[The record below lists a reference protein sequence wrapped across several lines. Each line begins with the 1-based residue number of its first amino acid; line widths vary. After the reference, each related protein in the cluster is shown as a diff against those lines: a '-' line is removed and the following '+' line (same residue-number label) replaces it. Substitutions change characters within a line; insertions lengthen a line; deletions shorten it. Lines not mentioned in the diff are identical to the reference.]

1 MKRIYIILTLVC
13 ALFLSG
19 QNIYAQ
25 LSERGKLPPVKVENI
40 DAEKVEGTW
49 FLSHFNF
56 YTENPEQDNNFSC
69 IVYRITKDSIST
81 CYHSYRGKDIDK
93 VFFSFIPV
101 FRGSYSRKEL
111 RADTPIAYTNN
122 FYDFKSSYRYI
133 RLNDSLLT
141 IADQYDIVTCKD
153 GEYAFRYK
161 KLIPE
166 KKRSDFLFAIKNSTV
181 DVEDRFKCK
190 GGIDMTNSEVKLMP
204 CFPQDSLN
212 RDTIFLQAI
221 SNVLSFQERA
231 FCVRFMEWCKD
242 NVKIPE
248 GYSGNIVKGYFHVEF
263 YINMYGYLNTF
274 SIIRGLDEEL
284 DSYLTQ
290 KIKDFPR
297 ILPAK
302 DKNGNNILYKATGR
316 FSKYIPIE

>member
-1 MKRIYIILTLVC
+1 
-13 ALFLSG
+13 
-19 QNIYAQ
+19 
-25 LSERGKLPPVKVENI
+25 
-40 DAEKVEGTW
+40 
-49 FLSHFNF
+49 
-56 YTENPEQDNNFSC
+56 
-69 IVYRITKDSIST
+69 
-81 CYHSYRGKDIDK
+81 
-93 VFFSFIPV
+93 
-101 FRGSYSRKEL
+101 
-111 RADTPIAYTNN
+111 
-122 FYDFKSSYRYI
+122 
-133 RLNDSLLT
+133 
-141 IADQYDIVTCKD
+141 
-153 GEYAFRYK
+153 
-161 KLIPE
+161 
-166 KKRSDFLFAIKNSTV
+166 
-181 DVEDRFKCK
+181 
-190 GGIDMTNSEVKLMP
+190 MTNSEVKLMP

-212 RDTIFLQAI
+212 RDTVFLQAI

-316 FSKYIPIE
+316 FSMYIPIE